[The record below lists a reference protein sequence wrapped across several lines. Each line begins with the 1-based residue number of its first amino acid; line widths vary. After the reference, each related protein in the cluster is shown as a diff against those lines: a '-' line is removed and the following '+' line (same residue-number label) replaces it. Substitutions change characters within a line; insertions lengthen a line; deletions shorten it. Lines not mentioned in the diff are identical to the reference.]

1 MASGFGPLSQLT
13 GTSSA
18 PISLP
23 SAPQFMIPIQP
34 PAPLQFTGVSQPSI
48 LPSAPRLVSA
58 PQPSGL
64 PVSQPFVLPST
75 PQIASTPPVTGSI
88 LPPAPILD
96 SSAQGQRLPA
106 AQPVPSVS
114 PAPQEEKTETEIQVP
129 GEAQQAAG
137 VIRRGRQTR
146 VPATETNLAE
156 LTYSELDLMPM
167 RCYGCGEVIR
177 QIAIEDS
184 LRAGRSLKET
194 LDQLDY
200 PLLCCRDL
208 IRSQVSVLEIEKRR
222 AAEARIRATP
232 LNLAATA
239 QPSTFSL
246 GPQGSV
252 SRLRVVDEAPP
263 GTTEAGIS
271 FPEPIEGGSGPIIGS
286 EESFLLEGASPGD
299 AYQYFMMQAQGDLE
313 RGGDDDE

>member
-23 SAPQFMIPIQP
+23 SAPQFMMPIQP

-64 PVSQPFVLPST
+64 PVSQSFVLP
-75 PQIASTPPVTGSI
+75 STPPVTGSI

-146 VPATETNLAE
+146 VPATEPNLAE

-299 AYQYFMMQAQGDLE
+299 AYQYFMMQAHGDLE